1 MRVELLRHRVC
12 RSAQA
17 ADRLVRERRVALA
30 VEDPV
35 LVRVATTVN
44 G

>member
-17 ADRLVRERRVALA
+17 ADRLVRERLVALA